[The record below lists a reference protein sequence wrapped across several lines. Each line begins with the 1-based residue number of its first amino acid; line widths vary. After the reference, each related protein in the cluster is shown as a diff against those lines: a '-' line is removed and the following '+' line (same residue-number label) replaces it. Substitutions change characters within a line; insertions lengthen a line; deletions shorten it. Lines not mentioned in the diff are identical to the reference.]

1 MNDRRIH
8 ENEFKTAHSGDTSDA
23 TAHFIARFG
32 DRTAFDPLRKLQSD
46 TGLLKNGVCYEA
58 LYVYGCPFPFLPRSI

>member
-1 MNDRRIH
+1 MT
-8 ENEFKTAHSGDTSDA
+8 EGYMKNEFKTAHSGDTSDP
-23 TAHFIARFG
+23 TAHFIARLG